1 MDFFSWDM
9 VVLFVLGLIGAV
21 VTFFNIKR
29 PGAPVTPAVPGP
41 SPVQVAEEKKAAE
54 AISVAEKEH
63 EEKVKVFK
71 EDHDFAVEGQV
82 LELKEQT
89 EAVKDDTSSTNAVLL
104 DVGKTLRE

>member
-9 VVLFVLGLIGAV
+9 VVLFVLGLVGAV

-29 PGAPVTPAVPGP
+29 PGAPVTPVVPGP
-41 SPVQVAEEKKAAE
+41 SPVQVSEEKKAAE
-54 AISVAEKEH
+54 AISEAEQ
-63 EEKVKVFK
+63 EKTKRVKVFK